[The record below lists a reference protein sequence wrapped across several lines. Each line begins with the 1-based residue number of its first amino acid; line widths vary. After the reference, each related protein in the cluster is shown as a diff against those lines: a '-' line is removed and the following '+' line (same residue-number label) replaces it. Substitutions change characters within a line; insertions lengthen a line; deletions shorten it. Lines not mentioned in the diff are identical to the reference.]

1 MPIEIRELIIKA
13 QISDNDDRNSGSS
26 GTPDDATKQKIVQ
39 ECVDMVM
46 DIIKKE
52 RER

>member
-13 QISDNDDRNSGSS
+13 QVANNEEGGRSNAGQLDNNV
-26 GTPDDATKQKIVQ
+26 KQKLVQ

-46 DIIKKE
+46 DIIKNE